1 MPHRPHPVAWN
12 AIRPQRQLQLQRQKR
27 THAATLG
34 NNAYTY
40 SYDNIGNHKT
50 AREPAEEL
58 SYVTNEFNQHTAIE
72 EENGPLLCAS
82 IQLLGQPDTHHCLKG
97 ILDHGLS

>member
-1 MPHRPHPVAWN
+1 MPDCPHAVAGYG
-12 AIRPQRQLQLQRQKR
+12 ACPQRQLQLQRQKR

-72 EENGPLLCAS
+72 EENGPLLCSS

>member
-50 AREPAEEL
+50 ARELAEEL
-58 SYVTNEFNQHTAIE
+58 AYAANEFNQPPAIE

-82 IQLLGQPDTHHCLKG
+82 IQRLGQPDPHHCLKG